1 MFVGVI
7 KIDMFLPACLSL
19 KMKRGIIK
27 SIKQRIRNKFNVSIA
42 EIDNLDKWQR
52 ASLGVSIISNE
63 TKLIDSVCTEIMKFI
78 NSDGRAE
85 ILEHSINVF

>member
-42 EIDNLDKWQR
+42 EIDN
-52 ASLGVSIISNE
+52 SLGVSIISNE